1 MSVYGVTGP
10 PASTDEQLS
19 DRIGRGRLKSLLP
32 LAHEA
37 ASIPTRDVVPPAEA
51 SPGAVQVRAVLP
63 ATLIVRL
70 ASVPIPVIHGQDFP
84 AVQFPRKLVRRP
96 DASSRNV
103 NIGTPARSPLR

>member
-1 MSVYGVTGP
+1 VSVYGVTGP
-10 PASTDEQLS
+10 PASTDELS
-19 DRIGRGRLKSLLP
+19 DRLRRGRLKSLLP

-37 ASIPTRDVVPPAEA
+37 ASIATRDVVPPAEA